1 MTHPIDE
8 LLRRIYGVSDD
19 DILREIEA
27 AEAEVLAE
35 GGPDPDPEGF
45 ERLWNKIIE
54 EHGKG
59 GARG

>member
-27 AEAEVLAE
+27 AEVEVMAE
-35 GGPDPDPEGF
+35 GGLDPDPEGF
-45 ERLWNKIIE
+45 ERLWKKIAIE
-54 EHGKG
+54 HEKG
-59 GARG
+59 GHR

>member
-45 ERLWNKIIE
+45 ERLWEKLIK
-54 EHGKG
+54 EHDKSGHQ
-59 GARG
+59 